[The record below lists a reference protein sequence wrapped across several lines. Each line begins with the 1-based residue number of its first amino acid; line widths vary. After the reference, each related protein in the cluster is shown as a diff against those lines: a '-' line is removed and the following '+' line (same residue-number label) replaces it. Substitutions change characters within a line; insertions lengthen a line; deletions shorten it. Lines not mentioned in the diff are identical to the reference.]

1 MTQDSDDKPQWDRGA
16 MPDDDMIDAD
26 RTRIGP
32 GFGDSLPKAT
42 LVPDVL
48 SQAEQPAFRQVGR
61 YQILERIGRGAMA
74 TVYKAYDPEIHRTL
88 ALKFLQPD
96 LCVVEEHRSR
106 FLREAKAAG
115 GLSHPNI
122 VTVFDVGEIQGR
134 PYIAMELLDGTPLS
148 EIMRPGVGMPIRDV
162 IEIGI
167 QLGRALDYAHS
178 KGIIHR
184 DIKPSNIMRL

>member
-1 MTQDSDDKPQWDRGA
+1 MTRDSYDKPQWDRGA

-26 RTRIGP
+26 RARIGP
-32 GFGDSLPKAT
+32 DFSDSLPKAT
-42 LVPDVL
+42 LVPDLL

-74 TVYKAYDPEIHRTL
+74 TVYKAYDPEINRTL

-134 PYIAMELLDGTPLS
+134 PYIAM
-148 EIMRPGVGMPIRDV
+148 
-162 IEIGI
+162 
-167 QLGRALDYAHS
+167 
-178 KGIIHR
+178 
-184 DIKPSNIMRL
+184 